1 MIVHYAEQDHL
12 VHLVDILVD
21 DESVKL
27 VDVYVE
33 LILTL
38 NLVMFLVK
46 YLFFDL

>member
-1 MIVHYAEQDHL
+1 MVVYYAKQDHL

-27 VDVYVE
+27 VDKYVE

-38 NLVMFLVK
+38 DLVMFLVK
-46 YLFFDL
+46 YLFFNL